1 MQSGATYLSVL
12 RDEEKYF
19 MRRLAETSDQK
30 TINAINIWLKQVRR
44 DIEMEEKRENTRN
57 TESRRA

>member
-19 MRRLAETSDQK
+19 MRRLAQTKDHKRNKYMAETGAQRHRK
-30 TINAINIWLKQVRR
+30 
-44 DIEMEEKRENTRN
+44 
-57 TESRRA
+57 